1 MRIQDTTVANT
12 GENFV
17 FVIPVD
23 QNLDLKKAA
32 KAVSVKSIAMIKQKE
47 LRPLTGYI
55 HGGCSPV
62 GMKKPLRTVI
72 DETAVLPL
80 SQKFADPLT
89 HRDFLGALIALGI
102 RRSVLGDILLRQGKV
117 YVDSRLTEDPDYKLN
132 TDSIISV
139 RGFGRFI
146 YEGIVKETKKGRLFI
161 NVRVY

>member
-132 TDSIISV
+132 TDSIAPSGV
-139 RGFGRFI
+139 SGGL
-146 YEGIVKETKKGRLFI
+146 YTT
-161 NVRVY
+161 